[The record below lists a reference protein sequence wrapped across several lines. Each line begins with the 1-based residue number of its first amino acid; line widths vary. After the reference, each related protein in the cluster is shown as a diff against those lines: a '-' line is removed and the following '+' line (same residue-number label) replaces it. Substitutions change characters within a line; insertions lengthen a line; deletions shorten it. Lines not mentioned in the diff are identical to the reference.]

1 VLRNPYKSAEYKC
14 NTSYLL
20 QLEKKDEKRFRLLM
34 MKVWRFFLYITPAN
48 SLSDIGKEAWLDIQ
62 KQFAETW
69 KRLDPKAQVSLQ
81 PSVYDAL
88 ELAKRVGDR
97 GNGMQTFVTGSTR
110 LVGPAL
116 DMLEGST
123 PDHQAK

>member
-1 VLRNPYKSAEYKC
+1 MQHVIFAAIAEEGREEVPNARSK
-14 NTSYLL
+14 
-20 QLEKKDEKRFRLLM
+20 
-34 MKVWRFFLYITPAN
+34 
-48 SLSDIGKEAWLDIQ
+48 IGREAWLDTQ
-62 KQFAETW
+62 MQFAEIW
-69 KRLDPKAQVSLQ
+69 KRLDPEAQVSLQ

-97 GNGMQTFVTGSTR
+97 GKGMQTFVTGSTR
-110 LVGPAL
+110 LIGPAL